1 MDYQLTLNWPDFI
14 ERYWQKRPVV
24 LKRGFAN
31 FIDPLSPDELAGLA
45 MESEVDSRLV
55 SHQDGKW
62 QVSHGPFESY
72 DHLSENNWS
81 LLVQAVNHWHEPSAA
96 LMHPFRALP
105 DWRIDDLMISFSV
118 PGGGVGPH
126 LDQYDVFIIQGT
138 GRRRWRV
145 GEKVPMKQHCP
156 HPDLLQVD
164 PFEAIIDE
172 EMEPGDILYIPP
184 GFPHEGYS
192 LENSLNYSVGYR
204 APNARELFSGFADYV
219 LQRELGSQRYADP
232 DVPSRD
238 HPADI
243 LPTELDRLREM
254 MLGLINQP
262 EHFKQWFGEFITQSR
277 HELDVAP
284 PEPPYQPDEIYDA
297 LQQGDTLERLGGL
310 RVLRIDGEVFVNG
323 EKINSPHRPALDA
336 LATHLTLRADHFWRC
351 AGRSF
356 FPRHAG
362 SAGQQRLLVLWRL
375 SHHPARRRCACR
387 AYGFRGHRLDRRPDK
402 AKPPSGILSDTRPYR
417 AA

>member
-336 LATHLTLRADHFWRC
+336 LATHLTLRADHFGDALEDPSFLAMLAALVNSGYWFFGDRAIILPGGA
-351 AGRSF
+351 AGLT
-356 FPRHAG
+356 P
-362 SAGQQRLLVLWRL
+362 
-375 SHHPARRRCACR
+375 
-387 AYGFRGHRLDRRPDK
+387 
-402 AKPPSGILSDTRPYR
+402 
-417 AA
+417 